1 MCRIWIMYLQPTE
14 FKIENVFK
22 LMTIWFTLYICIS
35 RFDILFAAVSSATN
49 SRVEAKPSNTGDVS
63 CFVTPFSYALHV
75 VVKKIYICM
84 IMFKISTAHSN
95 WKKRIYTYLEVLIT
109 LQKQKIYPKT
119 SFSLKGYN
127 RICVIRRIE
136 KNIPSKIY
144 AYSKTTKYLR
154 QQNIYDD
161 LAIC

>member
-1 MCRIWIMYLQPTE
+1 MTISIWRILSLINIFDKSMLIIDMCRIWIMYLQPTE
-14 FKIENVFK
+14 FKIENLFK

-84 IMFKISTAHSN
+84 IMFKISTAHWD
-95 WKKRIYTYLEVLIT
+95 WKKVFILILRCSSHYRRKKSILRLLFPLRDIIVFVL
-109 LQKQKIYPKT
+109 
-119 SFSLKGYN
+119 FG
-127 RICVIRRIE
+127 E
-136 KNIPSKIY
+136 
-144 AYSKTTKYLR
+144 
-154 QQNIYDD
+154 
-161 LAIC
+161 

>member
-1 MCRIWIMYLQPTE
+1 MLIIDKCRIWIMYLQPTE

-84 IMFKISTAHSN
+84 IMFKISSTKVYSYLSWGVHHN
-95 WKKRIYTYLEVLIT
+95 RKKSKDKLL
-109 LQKQKIYPKT
+109 
-119 SFSLKGYN
+119 SLKGN
-127 RICVIRRIE
+127 TFLIWWIVIFLMDKGVLI
-136 KNIPSKIY
+136 IVP
-144 AYSKTTKYLR
+144 
-154 QQNIYDD
+154 
-161 LAIC
+161 

>member
-1 MCRIWIMYLQPTE
+1 MFRIWIMYLSLPISKL
-14 FKIENVFK
+14 KICFN

-95 WKKRIYTYLEVLIT
+95 WKKRIYTILRCSSHYRSKKFILRL
-109 LQKQKIYPKT
+109 L
-119 SFSLKGYN
+119 F
-127 RICVIRRIE
+127 
-136 KNIPSKIY
+136 PSRDIIVFVWLGK
-144 AYSKTTKYLR
+144 
-154 QQNIYDD
+154 
-161 LAIC
+161 